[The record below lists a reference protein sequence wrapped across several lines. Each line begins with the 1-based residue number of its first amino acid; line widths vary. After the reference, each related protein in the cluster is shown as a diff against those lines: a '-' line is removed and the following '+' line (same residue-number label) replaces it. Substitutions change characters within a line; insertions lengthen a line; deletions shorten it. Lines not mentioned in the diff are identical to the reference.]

1 VTPASPEPALPQAT
15 VDRPWFWFACYQLGW
30 HVLLPVVLLR
40 LWWRGR
46 KDPGYRQSIVERFG
60 FGLHVRPGAIWIH
73 AVSVGETR
81 AAQPLIEAYLQQGKS
96 ILLTCMTPN
105 GRRTGAAIFAEAIAQ
120 GRLQQVY
127 LPYDLCW
134 SVERFLNA
142 AKPEMGLFMETEAW
156 PTVVFRA
163 AEIKLPVFLINARL
177 SERSAR
183 RVARFG
189 AAGQSLFQAFAGILA
204 QTELDAERYRALGV
218 KQCEVVGNL
227 KFDVILNPALVE
239 RGLAWHAQLEKANRL
254 MVCAAS
260 TREGEEAIILEA
272 WQALLQ
278 MHAEELTST
287 SASIST
293 PPPLLCIVPRHP
305 ERFAVVAELIRASGL
320 TVLQRSEMDLD
331 AADLPNRIDLKTA
344 VVLGDS
350 MGEMPLYYC
359 ASDLVVMGGSLMPL
373 GGQNLIEACAAG
385 CPVILGE
392 HAFNFQQA
400 SQDAIDFGAAM
411 RVDGNGALVKV
422 LAGVMSRILQDKG
435 RRRAMSEA
443 ALRYAT
449 QYRGATTR
457 IMATLKELTT

>member
-1 VTPASPEPALPQAT
+1 VTPASSEPALPQVT
-15 VDRPWFWFACYQLGW
+15 VDRPWLWFACYQLGW
-30 HVLLPVVLLR
+30 HVLLPIVLLR

-46 KDPGYRQSIVERFG
+46 KDPGYRQSIAERFG
-60 FGLHVRPGAIWIH
+60 FGLRIQPRAIWIH

-81 AAQPLIEAYLQQGKS
+81 AAQPLIEAYLLQGKS

-105 GRRTGAAIFAEAIAQ
+105 GRRTGATIFAEAIAQ

-134 SVERFLNA
+134 SVERFLKA

-156 PTVVFRA
+156 PTIVFRA
-163 AEIKLPVFLINARL
+163 AEVKLPIFLINARL

-183 RVARFG
+183 RVVRFG
-189 AAGQSLFQAFAGILA
+189 AAGRALFQSFAAILA
-204 QTELDAERYRALGV
+204 QTELDAARYRELGV

-227 KFDVILNPALVE
+227 KFDVVLNPALVE
-239 RGLAWHAQLEKANRL
+239 HGLAWHAHLEKNNRL

-260 TREGEEAIILEA
+260 TRDGEEGIILEA

-278 MHAEELTST
+278 MHAEEST
-287 SASIST
+287 SS
-293 PPPLLCIVPRHP
+293 PQPLLCIVPRHP
-305 ERFAVVAELIRASGL
+305 ERFTEVAELIRASGL
-320 TVLQRSEMDLD
+320 TLLQRSEMDLD
-331 AADLPNRIDLKTA
+331 AADLHSKIDRKTA

-385 CPVILGE
+385 CPVLLGE
-392 HAFNFQQA
+392 HTFNFQQA
-400 SQDAIDFGAAM
+400 SQDAIDCGAAM
-411 RVDGNGALVKV
+411 RIKGNGS
-422 LAGVMSRILQDKG
+422 LAAELADAMGRILQDKG
-435 RRRAMSEA
+435 RRQFMREA
-443 ALRYAT
+443 ALQYAAN
-449 QYRGATTR
+449 YRGATTR
-457 IMATLKELTT
+457 IMAALQNRTN

>member
-1 VTPASPEPALPQAT
+1 VTPAIPEPVLPQAT
-15 VDRPWFWFACYQLGW
+15 VNRPWFWFACYQLGW

-46 KDPGYRQSIVERFG
+46 KDPGYRQLIAERFG
-60 FGLHVRPGAIWIH
+60 FGLHIRPGAIWIH

-105 GRRTGAAIFAEAIAQ
+105 GRRTGATIFAEAIAQ

-134 SVERFLNA
+134 SVERFLKA

-156 PTVVFRA
+156 PTIVFRA

-189 AAGQSLFQAFAGILA
+189 AAGRALFQAFAGILA
-204 QTELDAERYRALGV
+204 QTELDAGRYRALGV

-227 KFDVILNPALVE
+227 KFDVVLNPTLVE
-239 RGLAWHAQLEKANRL
+239 HGLAWHAHLEKNNRL

-260 TREGEEAIILEA
+260 TREGEEAIILAA

-278 MHAEELTST
+278 MHAEAAAST
-287 SASIST
+287 SS
-293 PPPLLCIVPRHP
+293 PQPLLCIVPRHP
-305 ERFAVVAELIRASGL
+305 ERFAEVAELIRALGL

-331 AADLPNRIDLKTA
+331 ATHLHNRIDLKAA

-350 MGEMPLYYC
+350 MGEMPFYYC

-373 GGQNLIEACAAG
+373 GGQNLIEACVAG

-392 HAFNFQQA
+392 HTFNFQQA
-400 SQDAIDFGAAM
+400 SQDAIDFGAAI
-411 RVDGNGALVKV
+411 RVKGNGS
-422 LAGVMSRILQDKG
+422 LAAELADAMNRILQDKG
-435 RRRAMSEA
+435 QLHAMGEA
-443 ALRYAT
+443 ALRYAAHY
-449 QYRGATTR
+449 QGATTR
-457 IMATLKELTT
+457 IMVALQNRTP